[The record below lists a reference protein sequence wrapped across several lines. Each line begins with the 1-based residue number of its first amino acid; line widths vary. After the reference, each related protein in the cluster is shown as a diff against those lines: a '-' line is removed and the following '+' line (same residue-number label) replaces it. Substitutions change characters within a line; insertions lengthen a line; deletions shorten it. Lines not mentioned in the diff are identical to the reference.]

1 MPTTASS
8 NKSPVSANLLAKI
21 QTGESLENAN
31 YNDLDLYAIALNQAN
46 LAKINFS
53 QSLNVWNLA
62 WSYMWH
68 KGFSVGNGGI
78 IVVLL
83 FLELKRFDG
92 IILEVE

>member
-1 MPTTASS
+1 MFGAELHTSIHRGPGF
-8 NKSPVSANLLAKI
+8 AKV
-21 QTGESLENAN
+21 G
-31 YNDLDLYAIALNQAN
+31 
-46 LAKINFS
+46 KINFS
-53 QSLNVWNLA
+53 QSLNFWNLA

-83 FLELKRFDG
+83 FLGLKRFDG

>member
-1 MPTTASS
+1 MTACSGPNYILQS
-8 NKSPVSANLLAKI
+8 IEGLVLQKWAKI
-21 QTGESLENAN
+21 
-31 YNDLDLYAIALNQAN
+31 
-46 LAKINFS
+46 KFS

-83 FLELKRFDG
+83 FLGLKRFDG